1 MLIFP
6 NELWKKNGKKVRKK
20 HGKKTEK
27 QGRKKHISKIGWAYL
42 ITGGGIN
49 GMWTLV
55 DLPDHKSSGDFPCCE
70 VARG

>member
-1 MLIFP
+1 M
-6 NELWKKNGKKVRKK
+6 NC
-20 HGKKTEK
+20 GKKTEK
-27 QGRKKHISKIGWAYL
+27 KKKTRKKNGKTREKKKHIKNRVGVLNY
-42 ITGGGIN
+42 GGGIN

>member
-1 MLIFP
+1 V
-6 NELWKKNGKKVRKK
+6 EKKNGKKVRKK

-27 QGRKKHISKIGWAYL
+27 QGRKKTHIKNRVGVLNYG
-42 ITGGGIN
+42 GGGIN